1 MISGVQ
7 RDIVSF
13 SNLQVLRNKATFQPD
28 AGSAAK
34 DCDGPSEQTAF
45 GRKSSSTE
53 YHSNTVK
60 K

>member
-34 DCDGPSEQTAF
+34 DCDGPNE
-45 GRKSSSTE
+45 
-53 YHSNTVK
+53 
-60 K
+60 